1 MKGWVENEV
10 REVEGVQLV
19 EEKMKLDKKWKK
31 ESM

>member
-19 EEKMKLDKKWKK
+19 EVKMKLDKKWKK